1 MVITIKRLKCDLQGG
16 RLGILNIL
24 GGRKLLEPKQII
36 VLRKDLKM
44 SKGKAAVQASHA
56 AVASAIR
63 SKAEK
68 RNDFDL
74 WWRTG
79 QKKVVL
85 AAESESELL
94 EMEIRLKKTG
104 VVVVKIDDAGRTQLP
119 PNTTTALGIGPYMN
133 KEVDIITSSLK
144 LF

>member
-1 MVITIKRLKCDLQGG
+1 VSS
-16 RLGILNIL
+16 
-24 GGRKLLEPKQII
+24 RKLLEPKQII
-36 VLRKDLKM
+36 ILRKDLKM
-44 SKGKAAVQASHA
+44 SKGKAAAQASHA

-63 SKAEK
+63 SKTEK

-94 EMEIRLKKTG
+94 EIETRLKKTG

-119 PNTTTALGIGPYMN
+119 PNTTTALGIGPSMN

>member
-1 MVITIKRLKCDLQGG
+1 M
-16 RLGILNIL
+16 
-24 GGRKLLEPKQII
+24 LEPKQVI

-44 SKGKAAVQASHA
+44 SKGKAAAQASHA

-63 SKAEK
+63 SKSEK

-94 EMEIRLKKTG
+94 EVEARLKKTG

-119 PNTTTALGIGPYMN
+119 PNTTTALGIGPYIN